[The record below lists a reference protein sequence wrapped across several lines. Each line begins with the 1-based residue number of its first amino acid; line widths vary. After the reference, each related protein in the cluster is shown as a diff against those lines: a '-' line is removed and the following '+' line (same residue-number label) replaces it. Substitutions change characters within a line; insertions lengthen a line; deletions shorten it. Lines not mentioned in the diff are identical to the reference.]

1 MNVAPAYTVGN
12 APTAF
17 MATRT
22 SEAGRAGAETGSPT
36 RFSEGQETVGAL
48 KARYPIVAL
57 SYDQDA
63 SRLVMLFRDPA
74 TGDAVAQIPS
84 KVVVRQYREAQS
96 EKEREERRKFE
107 VIVGGA
113 EEGGGGPSIGE
124 KLAGDTAKSNAA
136 SGASTNASAS
146 TSSSGSVF
154 GATSSTTVSA
164 TPASTVASSAP
175 VSTSAPG
182 GSGGASGLNLVV

>member
-1 MNVAPAYTVGN
+1 MNVASAYTVGN

-22 SEAGRAGAETGSPT
+22 SEAERAGAETGSPT

-96 EKEREERRKFE
+96 EKDREERRKFE

-113 EEGGGGPSIGE
+113 EGGGGPSIGE
-124 KLAGDTAKSNAA
+124 KLAGDSAKSNTAN
-136 SGASTNASAS
+136 GALANASAS
-146 TSSSGSVF
+146 TSSSGSVS
-154 GATSSTTVSA
+154 GATSSASVSA
-164 TPASTVASSAP
+164 ASVSTLASAAP
-175 VSTSAPG
+175 VSSSAPG

>member
-1 MNVAPAYTVGN
+1 MNVASAYTVGN

-22 SEAGRAGAETGSPT
+22 SEAERAGAETGSPT

-96 EKEREERRKFE
+96 EKDREERRKFE

-113 EEGGGGPSIGE
+113 EGGGGPSIGE

-136 SGASTNASAS
+136 NGASANASAS

-154 GATSSTTVSA
+154 GAASSASVSA
-164 TPASTVASSAP
+164 APVSTVASAAP

>member
-1 MNVAPAYTVGN
+1 MNVASAYTVGSS
-12 APTAF
+12 PTAF
-17 MATRT
+17 MAART
-22 SEAGRAGAETGSPT
+22 SDTERSGADTGTPT
-36 RFSEGQETVGAL
+36 TFSQGQESGGAL

-96 EKEREERRKFE
+96 EKERDERRKFE

-113 EEGGGGPSIGE
+113 DGGGESIGE
-124 KLAGDTAKSNAA
+124 KLAGDSGKTKAA
-136 SGASTNASAS
+136 GGSSVGGSAAG
-146 TSSSGSVF
+146 GS
-154 GATSSTTVSA
+154 ATS
-164 TPASTVASSAP
+164 ASSAAVSVSAPSTGAQSVAAP
-175 VSTSAPG
+175 VSVAPSAG
-182 GSGGASGLNLVV
+182 GSTSGGPSLNLVV

>member
-22 SEAGRAGAETGSPT
+22 SEAERAGAETGNPT

-113 EEGGGGPSIGE
+113 EGGGGPSIGE
-124 KLAGDTAKSNAA
+124 KLAGDTAKSNTAN
-136 SGASTNASAS
+136 GASANASAS

-164 TPASTVASSAP
+164 APVSTVASSAP
-175 VSTSAPG
+175 VSTSASG

>member
-22 SEAGRAGAETGSPT
+22 SGTERAGAETGTPT
-36 RFSEGQETVGAL
+36 GFSEGQETVGAL

-96 EKEREERRKFE
+96 EKERDERRKFE

-113 EEGGGGPSIGE
+113 EEGGGPSTGE
-124 KLAGDTAKSNAA
+124 KLAGDAGKSKAA
-136 SGASTNASAS
+136 GSSQTGVSSSASSSATASAQ
-146 TSSSGSVF
+146 SV
-154 GATSSTTVSA
+154 
-164 TPASTVASSAP
+164 SAP
-175 VSTSAPG
+175 VSVPVSAAVSTSASG

>member
-113 EEGGGGPSIGE
+113 EGGGGPSIGE

-146 TSSSGSVF
+146 TYASGAVSGV
-154 GATSSTTVSA
+154 TSSATVSA
-164 TPASTVASSAP
+164 APASTVASSATVP
-175 VSTSAPG
+175 TSAPG

>member
-1 MNVAPAYTVGN
+1 MNVASAYTVGN

-17 MATRT
+17 MAART
-22 SEAGRAGAETGSPT
+22 SETERAGAETGSPT

-63 SRLVMLFRDPA
+63 SQLVMLFRDPA

-96 EKEREERRKFE
+96 EKERDERRKLE
-107 VIVGGA
+107 LIVGGA
-113 EEGGGGPSIGE
+113 EGGGPSIGE
-124 KLAGDTAKSNAA
+124 KLAGDTAKSNA
-136 SGASTNASAS
+136 TNGASAS
-146 TSSSGSVF
+146 ASASASSSGSVS
-154 GATSSTTVSA
+154 GATSSTIVSA
-164 TPASTVASSAP
+164 APVSTVASAAP

>member
-1 MNVAPAYTVGN
+1 MNVASAYTVGN

-22 SEAGRAGAETGSPT
+22 SEAERSGAETGTPT
-36 RFSEGQETVGAL
+36 RFSAGQETVGAL

-96 EKEREERRKFE
+96 EKDREERRKFE

-113 EEGGGGPSIGE
+113 EEGRGPSIGE
-124 KLAGDTAKSNAA
+124 KLAGDGGKSAA
-136 SGASTNASAS
+136 AGGAVANPASPAPSGGAFAAPAVSAAVSAS
-146 TSSSGSVF
+146 S
-154 GATSSTTVSA
+154 
-164 TPASTVASSAP
+164 PAP
-175 VSTSAPG
+175 VSSSAAV

>member
-1 MNVAPAYTVGN
+1 MNVASAYTVGSS
-12 APTAF
+12 PTAF
-17 MATRT
+17 MAART
-22 SEAGRAGAETGSPT
+22 SEAERSGAEAGSPT
-36 RFSEGQETVGAL
+36 RFSAGQETVGAL

-107 VIVGGA
+107 VIIGGA
-113 EEGGGGPSIGE
+113 EQGGGESIGE
-124 KLAGDTAKSNAA
+124 KLAGD
-136 SGASTNASAS
+136 SGATKAAVGSTAGA
-146 TSSSGSVF
+146 SSSAVSVSAPSTGAQSVASPVSVSPAAAKAAAPSAG
-154 GATSSTTVSA
+154 GATS
-164 TPASTVASSAP
+164 
-175 VSTSAPG
+175 G
-182 GSGGASGLNLVV
+182 GSGLNLVV

>member
-1 MNVAPAYTVGN
+1 MNVASAYTVGN
-12 APTAF
+12 SSTAF
-17 MATRT
+17 MAART
-22 SEAGRAGAETGSPT
+22 SDTERAGAEAGTPTG
-36 RFSEGQETVGAL
+36 FSEGQETVGAL

-96 EKEREERRKFE
+96 EKERDERRKFE

-113 EEGGGGPSIGE
+113 EGGGGPSIGE
-124 KLAGDTAKSNAA
+124 KLAGDAGKSKAA
-136 SGASTNASAS
+136 GGSQASVSSPA
-146 TSSSGSVF
+146 SSSAITSAQSV
-154 GATSSTTVSA
+154 
-164 TPASTVASSAP
+164 SAP
-175 VSTSAPG
+175 VSAPVSSSASG

>member
-1 MNVAPAYTVGN
+1 MNVASAYTVGN

-22 SEAGRAGAETGSPT
+22 SEAERSGAETGTPT

-96 EKEREERRKFE
+96 EKDREERRKFE

-113 EEGGGGPSIGE
+113 EGGGGPSIGE
-124 KLAGDTAKSNAA
+124 KLAGDSAKPNAA
-136 SGASTNASAS
+136 NGALASAS
-146 TSSSGSVF
+146 SAGAVSGGTASASVY
-154 GATSSTTVSA
+154 AAPV
-164 TPASTVASSAP
+164 STVASAPP

-182 GSGGASGLNLVV
+182 GSGGASGLNLVI